1 MSVMTILVRLGHSM
15 GFQLQQSAF
24 WLFAFISLTSFLSVG
39 QADSGDHNS
48 ASPNLILI
56 MTDEHNFRTLG
67 CYREMMEKRQAY
79 MWGPAVVETPNI
91 DWLADQGALC
101 TSFYATTPVCSPS
114 RGSLISGLYPQA
126 TPVVTNN
133 IPLNDEV
140 ITFAHLLGKAGYQTG
155 FAGKWHLDGSGKP
168 QWAPERKFGFQDNR
182 FMFNRGHW
190 KNLKIGED
198 GPKVGATSKNTPSYA
213 VGDADEK
220 TFTTDFLMDRTLEF
234 IDANKSVPFCY
245 MLSLP
250 DPHGPDT
257 VRAPYDT
264 MYADQVYE
272 KPTTYDVDDRA
283 IPEWGEPAK
292 KLGFGQSKYYGMV
305 KCIDDNIGRLLKKL
319 TDDGILDNTMI
330 VFTSDHGDLRGEHHR
345 QNKGVPWEGSARIP
359 FLVFYPSKIK
369 PKTVV
374 NQALTSVDFCPTL
387 FSLFETDANADFHGR
402 DFSSLLTQTAGDD
415 WDDVA
420 FARGTGDIAGWLM
433 AVSDRHKLVVAT
445 SDQPWLFDLKRDP
458 DEMINMLDNPGY
470 RDTAR
475 ELAIKLK
482 EYGVKYQ
489 DPRMES
495 PRIKADLGWLINGK
509 GAYSTPQI
517 TSPRKKKRKD

>member
-1 MSVMTILVRLGHSM
+1 MR
-15 GFQLQQSAF
+15 FRWKQSAF
-24 WLFAFISLTSFLSVG
+24 LKFAFILLIGLSSVV
-39 QADSGDHNS
+39 QADAGEPNS
-48 ASPNLILI
+48 SSPNLIVI

-67 CYREMMEKRQAY
+67 CYRELMQKRQAY

-140 ITFAHLLGKAGYQTG
+140 VTFAHLLGKSGYKTG
-155 FAGKWHLDGSGKP
+155 YAGKWHLDGDGKP
-168 QWAPERKFGFQDNR
+168 QWAPQRQFGFQDNR

-190 KNLKIGED
+190 KNLKMD
-198 GPKVGATSKNTPSYA
+198 DSGPKVGSFSKNRPSYA

-220 TFTTDFLMDRTLEF
+220 SFTTDFLMDRTLEF
-234 IDANKSVPFCY
+234 IDANQSVPFCY

-264 MYADQVYE
+264 MYDDQVYE
-272 KPTTYDVDDRA
+272 KPTTFDVDDRA
-283 IPEWGEPAK
+283 IPAWGEPAK

-305 KCIDDNIGRLLKKL
+305 KCIDDNIGRLIKKL
-319 TDDGILDNTMI
+319 TDDGILENTMI
-330 VFTSDHGDLRGEHHR
+330 VFTADHGDLRGEHHR

-359 FLVFYPSKIK
+359 FLIYYPSKIK
-369 PKTVV
+369 PQTIV

-387 FSLFETDANADFHGR
+387 FSLFEKEVSADFHGR
-402 DFSSLLTQTAGDD
+402 DFSKLLTQETAVDD

-420 FARGTGDIAGWLM
+420 FARGTGDMVGWLM
-433 AVSDRHKLVVAT
+433 AVSDSHKLVVA
-445 SDQPWLFDLKRDP
+445 SNDQPWLFDLKRDP
-458 DEMINMLDNPGY
+458 DEMMNMLSNPAY

-475 ELAIKLK
+475 NLAIKLK
-482 EYGVKYQ
+482 GYGVEYR

-509 GAYSTPQI
+509 GPYVAPSVNLQD
-517 TSPRKKKRKD
+517 SKKKSKKN